1 MFIQME
7 MFKSIQAFLCER
19 HAYLKQGQ
27 QKMATTSSAR
37 RSLGRQTTAAPSV
50 RGRAGGRRRRPL
62 PLSPSTT
69 PSTPSP
75 SSTTTRTGLLG
86 LGGRLGRKSPLPA
99 GVVLASG
106 DEDTDDVVEFGY
118 NRKDVLILCT
128 LPLVGGYL
136 TYYGLQKFAGLNP
149 IEAGNYVQV
158 IFVFVLCVAWCGSY
172 LFRVGTKNMT
182 YTQQLKDYEE
192 AVMEKRL
199 EEMSDT
205 EIEEI
210 LNQGKTPQEIY
221 KEDRER
227 KTTGL

>member
-7 MFKSIQAFLCER
+7 MFKSIQAFVCER

-136 TYYGLQKFAGLNP
+136 AFVNKSGGIRAHHWDAAPIMTAALQLYGQA
-149 IEAGNYVQV
+149 IEANSGET
-158 IFVFVLCVAWCGSY
+158 L
-172 LFRVGTKNMT
+172 L
-182 YTQQLKDYEE
+182 QL
-192 AVMEKRL
+192 AL
-199 EEMSDT
+199 EHRQ
-205 EIEEI
+205 
-210 LNQGKTPQEIY
+210 N
-221 KEDRER
+221 
-227 KTTGL
+227 